1 MPCLAILLLSQSSHE
16 SYYSFIFVGFPART
30 FAFFFSSFS
39 FKPYIEVKVPQSC
52 PTSLRPHG
60 LYSPRNSPGQNPE
73 VDSFSFFQ
81 GIFTAQRLNPGLP
94 HCRQILYQLSHKGSP
109 TGVGSLSLLQRVFPT
124 QESNPGLLYCRW
136 VLHQLSYQGSPIIK
150 SFMITHNSFL
160 SIYTN
165 CLTCCFDILKTVK
178 ERMAYLL
185 CSLIYLQYP
194 AYGRQS
200 INVW

>member
-1 MPCLAILLLSQSSHE
+1 M
-16 SYYSFIFVGFPART
+16 
-30 FAFFFSSFS
+30 
-39 FKPYIEVKVPQSC
+39 KVPQSC
-52 PTSLRPHG
+52 PTSLRPPG
-60 LYSPRNSPGQNPE
+60 LYSPRNCPGQNP
-73 VDSFSFFQ
+73 VLDSFSSFQ
-81 GIFTAQRLNPGLP
+81 GIFTAQRLNPGLS

-124 QESNPGLLYCRW
+124 QESNPGLLHCRW